1 MVKRE
6 RTGDNYWNSGSEIK
20 MSRFY
25 ATDQMAAIQ
34 GPVDPNWEMNRSN
47 AFLSA
52 NNIQAQDGVD
62 QFGTPLR
69 NAQGHPL
76 FDYLD
81 PITRL
86 TVPAG
91 TPGAEPRYGVS
102 SGTSITID
110 PASNMASPWDR
121 SNFLASPNGQAMA
134 QAAQDEQRAAA
145 NKRSGFSKFLTMAA
159 PVMALG
165 GGALL
170 GGALLGG
177 TATGVSAGGATAG
190 VGAAGSGSLGG
201 ALASS
206 ASSGLGASGSFLG
219 SLSSAFAPKAA
230 LSGALKGGIGSFLS
244 GGDLGDALKGAALG
258 GAAGGFG
265 GSIASGIGL
274 SGAGANAFTGAL
286 TGASGGLANGDFKS
300 AGIGALLGG
309 GSGYLSAGG
318 NVPGLGNIQQQMPDG
333 VFGPPQQG
341 TGFLGSLSQGTQ
353 GTGGMKLSS
362 LLRPAGAAFSAYQ
375 QRGAADDIEKMLLE
389 QQNANQALFAPYNES
404 GAAANRRLSELLSSG
419 ELGGQFNP
427 EDLENDPGYQFQLQQ
442 GEKAL
447 GRSQSARGSLYSG
460 AALKEGQQFSQGLSD
475 STFNDAFRRNLN
487 SQGLTY
493 NMLSGQSG
501 QGLNAAGALSN
512 VNNNVGNIRANATAT
527 RSNALNAALSQ
538 LLAGDDNIFN
548 SLGFR

>member
-1 MVKRE
+1 MAEFGQQILSGLGGFDIPIRKFDKGTY
-6 RTGDNYWNSGSEIK
+6 RTPLDGEADQLQSLFQNPWNDAVAGGVGQETLQYLADNVQGGTTDFQKLGMAMKLSGGSL
-20 MSRFY
+20 
-25 ATDQMAAIQ
+25 DQYRDILA
-34 GPVDPNWEMNRSN
+34 RSPTGGN
-47 AFLSA
+47 DVGRRASA
-52 NNIQAQDGVD
+52 D
-62 QFGTPLR
+62 QFFNPLGEAAGEYFSGPQ
-69 NAQGHPL
+69 NEFKGLNKFVKMGLPIAALAGGFALAPAL
-76 FDYLD
+76 FGA
-81 PITRL
+81 
-86 TVPAG
+86 AG
-91 TPGAEPRYGVS
+91 
-102 SGTSITID
+102 
-110 PASNMASPWDR
+110 
-121 SNFLASPNGQAMA
+121 
-134 QAAQDEQRAAA
+134 
-145 NKRSGFSKFLTMAA
+145 
-159 PVMALG
+159 
-165 GGALL
+165 
-170 GGALLGG
+170 
-177 TATGVSAGGATAG
+177 ATGVSAGGATAG
-190 VGAAGSGSLGG
+190 VGAAG
-201 ALASS
+201 
-206 ASSGLGASGSFLG
+206 SGLGASGSFLG

-230 LSGALKGGIGSFLS
+230 LSGALKGGIGSLLS

-258 GAAGGFG
+258 GATGGFG

-375 QRGAADDIEKMLLE
+375 QRGAADDIEEMLLE

-460 AALKEGQQFSQGLSD
+460 AALKEGQQFSQGLAD